1 VVRVFRGTQ
10 RGFQHDL
17 RVMLRCKRGP
27 GGAAHASSIVSG
39 VRVSIVDAFT
49 DRPFAG
55 NPAAVCLLP
64 EGDWPEAAWMQSLA
78 AELNLPM
85 TAFVLPRGEA
95 AYGLR
100 WFNPQLEERLCGH
113 ATLATAAVLGGDAL
127 RFETLSGE
135 LRASVAG
142 DGTVTLDF
150 PRADVTPR
158 GPVDGL
164 AEALGVAPSE
174 LLESA
179 TPHDLI
185 AVLADEAAVA
195 ELAPDLDALAAI
207 QRREQARLVVV
218 TAPGSEHDFV
228 SRVFSPAD
236 GIPEDPVTGSAHCAL
251 APLWSARLGADRLVG
266 HQLSARG
273 GIVETELGSDR
284 VLLRGRT
291 VTVLEGEL
299 DIGV

>member
-1 VVRVFRGTQ
+1 VFEVR
-10 RGFQHDL
+10 
-17 RVMLRCKRGP
+17 
-27 GGAAHASSIVSG
+27 I
-39 VRVSIVDAFT
+39 SIVDAFA

-55 NPAAVCLLP
+55 NPAAVCLLSA
-64 EGDWPEAAWMQSLA
+64 GDWPEAAWMQGLA

-85 TAFVLPRGEA
+85 TAFVLPRGDA
-95 AYGLR
+95 TYGLR
-100 WFNPQLEERLCGH
+100 WFNPRLEERLCGH
-113 ATLATAAVLGGDAL
+113 ATLATAAVLGGEAL
-127 RFETLSGE
+127 RFDTLSGE

-150 PRADVTPR
+150 PRADVAAR
-158 GPVDGL
+158 GAVDGL
-164 AEALGVAPSE
+164 AEALGAAPAE
-174 LLESA
+174 LFESA

-195 ELAPDLDALAAI
+195 GLTPDLDAVAAI
-207 QRREQARLVVV
+207 QRREQARLIVV

-251 APLWSARLGADRLVG
+251 APLWSARLGRDRLVG
-266 HQLSARG
+266 RQLSARG
-273 GIVETELGSDR
+273 GVVRTELAGDR
-284 VLLRGRT
+284 VLLRGQA

-299 DIGV
+299 AG